1 MLNVARL
8 SKRYGRNMAID
19 EISFQIRQGEIV
31 GLVGHNGCGKST
43 TMKIISGYLNATS
56 GTVRIDGEILR
67 TDDISIRKKIGY
79 MPEVPP
85 LYTDMTVGEQLRFAC
100 ELKGI
105 RQAGQALQE
114 AARKAD
120 IQPVLGRLIGHL
132 SKGYRQ
138 RVGLAQALVGN
149 PPILILDEPT
159 SGLDPRQIVEM
170 RAMIQ
175 ANASE
180 HAVLMSSHV
189 LPEISAMC
197 DRLVVLSNGK
207 LVADDHPDAL
217 RERFRKKGLY
227 AVTFCADAAQFQ
239 QNVQSTPGIDL
250 VHLAQTPRKESWDAQ
265 IHADDAIDAGR
276 AVWDILSNVGGRVIR
291 FAPVVP
297 DLEEV
302 FLNLTQDKRYAE
314 GKERG

>member
-1 MLNVARL
+1 M
-8 SKRYGRNMAID
+8 
-19 EISFQIRQGEIV
+19 
-31 GLVGHNGCGKST
+31 
-43 TMKIISGYLNATS
+43 
-56 GTVRIDGEILR
+56 
-67 TDDISIRKKIGY
+67 
-79 MPEVPP
+79 
-85 LYTDMTVGEQLRFAC
+85 YTDMTVGEQLRFAC

-170 RAMIQ
+170 REMIQ
-175 ANASE
+175 ANASA

-239 QNVQSTPGIDL
+239 QNVQSTPGLDL
-250 VHLAQTPRKESWDAQ
+250 VHLAQTPGKESWDAQ
-265 IHADDAIDAGR
+265 IHADDTIDASR

-297 DLEEV
+297 GLEEV